1 VICPFRVATPGA
13 QHGSSLIVL
22 PRSPGVLADPAIE
35 RTKKVQIDG
44 IP

>member
-1 VICPFRVATPGA
+1 VATPGA
-13 QHGSSLIVL
+13 QHWTVLIVL
-22 PRSPGVLADPAIE
+22 PPSPGVLVDPSIK